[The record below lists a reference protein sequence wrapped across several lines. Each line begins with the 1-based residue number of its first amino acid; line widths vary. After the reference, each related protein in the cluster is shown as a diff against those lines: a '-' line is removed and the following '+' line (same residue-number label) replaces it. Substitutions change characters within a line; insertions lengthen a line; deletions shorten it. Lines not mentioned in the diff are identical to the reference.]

1 MDIIKLFPDGFPLT
15 IERLAFVQNA
25 YKKAI
30 TELAGGIT
38 GKAVILEGVVN
49 TAGTLSDGVIVT
61 PSGEIIAFQGGAIDP
76 RVAIFETVTQVPYN
90 IDANN
95 DGNLDLKDSDV
106 VRVAKCADTGG
117 VDSFNFSEL
126 KRVPNLKS
134 LFPVGIILPYE
145 GLPTDT
151 LPAGW
156 EFYDLADTFIMGAGG
171 TNAVGTNGGANSKNI
186 LQANLPNYAIT
197 GNTSSSGSHTHPY
210 RDGYYIESYPTGGI
224 SGNEYVGGDKRG
236 SGDTDSNN
244 AYIFYKDRVTS
255 SSGAHTHS
263 FSFNLNGGGVG
274 FDVRPKFKAL
284 LFIKYVGF

>member
-15 IERLAFVQNA
+15 IERLEFVQSA

-38 GKAVILEGVVN
+38 GKGVILEGVVN
-49 TAGTLSDGVIVT
+49 TAGVLSNGVIVT
-61 PSGEIIAFQGGAIDP
+61 PAGEIIAFEGGAIDA

-90 IDANN
+90 IDANS

-106 VRVAKCADTGG
+106 VRVAKCASTGG
-117 VDSFNFSEL
+117 VDAFNFSEL
-126 KRVPNLKS
+126 KRVSNLKN

-145 GLPTDT
+145 GLPTDV

-171 TNAVGTNGGANSKNI
+171 TNAVGTDGGANSKPI
-186 LQANLPNYAIT
+186 LQANLPNYNLSGVTSTSGAHTHTYQRYNEGVGSRFNYEAVGDDAHADWQIQ
-197 GNTSSSGSHTHPY
+197 NTSS
-210 RDGYYIESYPTGGI
+210 
-224 SGNEYVGGDKRG
+224 
-236 SGDTDSNN
+236 
-244 AYIFYKDRVTS
+244 A
-255 SSGAHTHS
+255 GAHTHS
-263 FSFNLNGGGVG
+263 FSISLGGGNQD

>member
-15 IERLAFVQNA
+15 IERLEFVQNA

-38 GKAVILEGVVN
+38 GKGVILEGVVN
-49 TAGTLSDGVIVT
+49 TAGVLSNGVIVT
-61 PSGEIIAFQGGAIDP
+61 PAGEIIAFEGGAIDA

-90 IDANN
+90 IDANS

-106 VRVAKCADTGG
+106 VRVAKCASTGG
-117 VDSFNFSEL
+117 VDAFNFSEL
-126 KRVPNLKS
+126 KRVPNLKN

-145 GLPTDT
+145 GLPTDV

-171 TNAVGTNGGANSKNI
+171 TNAVGTNGGANSKTI
-186 LQANLPNYAIT
+186 LQANLPNYSIT
-197 GNTSSSGSHTHPY
+197 GNTASAGAHTHPY
-210 RDGYYIESYPTGGI
+210 KDSYYIEHFTGGI
-224 SGNEYVGGDKRG
+224 NGNDYVGQRIG
-236 SGDTDSNN
+236 SGDTDGDNL
-244 AYIFYKDRVTS
+244 YIWYRNGNTS

-263 FSFNLNGGGVG
+263 FNFNLNGGGVAL
-274 FDVRPKFKAL
+274 DVRPKFKAL